1 MNTADLPATPV
12 RDGVIL
18 ASQWE
23 QRPDVLP
30 PDALYRRRIGPW
42 LLWRT
47 GPPKGDDTHYYAF
60 HADDLARSREFPAD
74 GQSFRTW
81 KEGLRDSP

>member
-12 RDGVIL
+12 RDGFIL
-18 ASQWE
+18 ANEWE
-23 QRPDVLP
+23 ERPDLLP
-30 PDALYRRRIGPW
+30 PDALYRRRIGSW

-47 GPPKGDDTHYYAF
+47 GPPKGDDTHYFAF
-60 HADDLARSREFPAD
+60 HAENLSRRREFPD
-74 GQSFRTW
+74 GDQSFRTW